1 MASIPEERL
10 KELQKEFLE
19 IDVDG
24 NGEVSIEELGTL
36 LRSMRVKL
44 KISESQIKR
53 ALKQIDINGDGT
65 VDGEE
70 MIEVLEKYDT
80 TELCIK
86 H

>member
-1 MASIPEERL
+1 MANIPDEQM
-10 KELQKEFLE
+10 KALQREFMG

-44 KISESQIKR
+44 RVSESQIKR

-65 VDGEE
+65 IDSDE
-70 MIEVLEKYDT
+70 MMEVLEKYDT
-80 TELCIK
+80 D
-86 H
+86 